1 MSRILRLIDAAP
13 SKEARYVLYWMQA
26 SQRVEANHALSEA
39 ARIANDARLPLIVLF
54 VLDATYP
61 GANARHFAFLLE
73 GLEETAATLRNLG
86 IPLLYREGLPNAVLN
101 ELVGDAHTV
110 VIDVGYTRI
119 QRAWRKTLY
128 LDLIARHPQV
138 SLVSAESDVLVPV
151 RDAMDKAAYGAYVL
165 RPKIHK
171 LAALYRDT
179 PPPPTIQ
186 TLSPPLL
193 PSTRDLAD
201 WRNWFATLPVDHSVP
216 PSTFHRGGAAEA
228 MRRLRRFRSER
239 LPHYPESADPSKDW
253 TSELSMYLH
262 FGQIGVQTILDELDK
277 LVDPSLQEAK
287 EAFFEQLVVRRE
299 LAINFVFYNEGYD
312 RFETMTE
319 PWAYQSMAR
328 HEADA
333 RPYLYTESEFE
344 QSRTHDP
351 IWNACMTQMR
361 VTGSMP
367 NYLRMYWAKKVIE
380 WSPSHREAYHT
391 LLALNDKY
399 FLDGRDP
406 NGYAGVAWCFGR
418 HDRPWTER
426 PVFGTLR
433 YMNEAGLRRKFDI
446 DAYVRKV
453 HSECIPDDAA
463 ELPYYNEEKE

>member
-13 SKEARYVLYWMQA
+13 SPEARYVLYWMQA
-26 SQRVEANHALSEA
+26 SQRVEANHALFEA
-39 ARIANDARLPLIVLF
+39 ARIAKDARLPLFVLF
-54 VLDATYP
+54 VLDASYP
-61 GANARHFAFLLE
+61 GANARSFTFLLE
-73 GLEETAATLRNLG
+73 GLAQTATKLKNLG
-86 IPLLYREGLPNAVLN
+86 IPLVFREGRPNDVLN
-101 ELVGDAHTV
+101 ELAEHAHTV

-128 LDLIARHPQV
+128 LDLIALHPRV
-138 SLVSAESDVLVPV
+138 SLVSAECDVLVPV

-179 PPPPTIQ
+179 PPLPTPQ
-186 TLSPPLL
+186 TLATPLL
-193 PSTRDLAD
+193 PSSRDLAD
-201 WRNWFATLPVDHSVP
+201 WKQWFNDLPIDHLVP
-216 PSTFHRGGAAEA
+216 PSTIHRGGASEA
-228 MRRLRRFRSER
+228 KRRLDRFLSKR
-239 LPHYPESADPSKDW
+239 LPHYLESADPSREW

-262 FGQIGVQTILDELDK
+262 FGQIGIHTILDELDK
-277 LVDPSLQEAK
+277 ITDASLKEAK

-299 LAINFVFYNEGYD
+299 LAVNFVFYNEGYD
-312 RFETMTE
+312 HFETMTE

-333 RPYLYTESEFE
+333 RPYRYTKTEFE
-344 QSRTHDP
+344 QSKTHDP

-380 WSPSHREAYHT
+380 WSPTHKEAYQT
-391 LLALNDKY
+391 LLALNDTY

-446 DAYVRKV
+446 DAYVRNV
-453 HSECIPDDAA
+453 HAQCIPEDNPLLQAC
-463 ELPYYNEEKE
+463 NEGKE